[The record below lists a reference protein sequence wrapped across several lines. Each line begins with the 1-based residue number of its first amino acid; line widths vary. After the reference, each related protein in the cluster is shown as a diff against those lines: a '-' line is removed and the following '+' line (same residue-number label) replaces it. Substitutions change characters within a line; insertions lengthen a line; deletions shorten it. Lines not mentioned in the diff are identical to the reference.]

1 MIDSADEEA
10 HNAAKA
16 ASERMIENF
25 ELPVSLEEMVACGI
39 GEEGI
44 CAFTREFQTL
54 HSIGFPLEDIADA
67 FYSDLR
73 FSTAVGNADHLKA
86 TKIIAASM
94 AANLTVIENSR
105 IKEDR
110 LWRLTEEGLAVG
122 EISWAI
128 RNIDGF
134 SQKLLALPA
143 EELGTYAKLTYEF
156 FRQKGR
162 LTRRTARTKR
172 RKGKSWFAHY
182 SGIVRNCGV
191 GPENMPASLASA
203 SVFGSLADPNY
214 DMGEELRKDTL
225 AQAEEIKQRM
235 SSIDSDGAKGAEGQV
250 PMWLVY
256 IVLIIGVIAIVNLLS
271 NH

>member
-1 MIDSADEEA
+1 
-10 HNAAKA
+10 
-16 ASERMIENF
+16 
-25 ELPVSLEEMVACGI
+25 
-39 GEEGI
+39 
-44 CAFTREFQTL
+44 
-54 HSIGFPLEDIADA
+54 
-67 FYSDLR
+67 
-73 FSTAVGNADHLKA
+73 
-86 TKIIAASM
+86 
-94 AANLTVIENSR
+94 
-105 IKEDR
+105 
-110 LWRLTEEGLAVG
+110 
-122 EISWAI
+122 
-128 RNIDGF
+128 
-134 SQKLLALPA
+134 
-143 EELGTYAKLTYEF
+143 LGTYAKLTYEF

-182 SGIVRNCGV
+182 SGIVRNCVV
-191 GPENMPASLASA
+191 GPKNMPASLASA